1 MNNRASSEAFVPRWF
16 SIWLLVLIGVFFI
29 GGTANRLGGSP
40 LEGLDPAGA
49 AVGIAIMYVL
59 MLALWKKR
67 NVLILVVSRVPIP
80 IFFKSILVGWSFA
93 ELGELVHFPF
103 NPLFPGATLLQ
114 DLVLTTPFYLF
125 GHLGWFMVLRRF
137 RFTPVQ
143 ALLTGGFT
151 FGLFEVFS
159 GGFSL
164 AGVLTIALAFPFV
177 VMIHGP
183 HMVMPRLAL
192 EPQFDLLAV
201 NTSKWKYLLGV
212 LLPGSG
218 TAVGIALAYLMAPFM
233 A

>member
-1 MNNRASSEAFVPRWF
+1 MSSRGSSETFVPRWF
-16 SIWLLVLIGVFFI
+16 SIWLVLLIVVFFI
-29 GGTANRLGGSP
+29 GGTADRLSGSP
-40 LEGLDPAGA
+40 VEGLDPAGA
-49 AVGIAIMYVL
+49 AVGISVMYVVTVV
-59 MLALWKKR
+59 LWKRR
-67 NVLILVVSRVPIP
+67 NILSSAVSTLPIP
-80 IFFKSILVGWSFA
+80 IVLKSILVGWSFA

-114 DLVLTTPFYLF
+114 DLVLTTPFYLL

-137 RFTPVQ
+137 RFTPAE

-192 EPQFDLLAV
+192 EPQFGLLAV
-201 NTSKWKYLLGV
+201 NTSRWKYFLGV
-212 LLPGSG
+212 LLPGAG
-218 TAVGIALAYLMAPFM
+218 TVIGIGLSYLIAPFLG
-233 A
+233 

>member
-1 MNNRASSEAFVPRWF
+1 MNNPSPSQSFVPRWF
-16 SIWLLVLIGVFFI
+16 SIWLFVLIVVFFI
-29 GGTANRLGGSP
+29 GGIANRLAGSS

-49 AVGIAIMYVL
+49 AVGISIMYVL
-59 MLALWKKR
+59 TVVLWKKR
-67 NVLILVVSRVPIP
+67 NVLSSVVSRLPIP
-80 IFFKSILVGWSFA
+80 MVFKSILVGWSFA

-114 DLVLTTPFYLF
+114 DLVLTTPFYLL

-137 RFTPVQ
+137 RFTPAE
-143 ALLTGGFT
+143 ALLTGGFA

-192 EPQFDLLAV
+192 EPQFDLFAV
-201 NTSKWKYLLGV
+201 NTSRWKYFLGV
-212 LLPGSG
+212 LLQGAG
-218 TAVGIALAYLMAPFM
+218 TAVGIGLAYLIAPFLG
-233 A
+233 

>member
-1 MNNRASSEAFVPRWF
+1 MNNRGSREAFVPRWF
-16 SIWLLVLIGVFFI
+16 SIWLLVLVVVFFI
-29 GGTANRLGGSP
+29 GGIADRLSGSP
-40 LEGLDPAGA
+40 IEGLDPAGA
-49 AVGIAIMYVL
+49 AVGISVMYLVTVV
-59 MLALWKKR
+59 LWKRR
-67 NVLILVVSRVPIP
+67 NILSSAVSTLPIP
-80 IFFKSILVGWSFA
+80 IVLKSILVGWSFA

-114 DLVLTTPFYLF
+114 DLVLTTPFYLL

-137 RFTPVQ
+137 RFTPAE

-201 NTSKWKYLLGV
+201 NTSRWKYFLGV
-212 LLPGSG
+212 LLPAAG
-218 TAVGIALAYLMAPFM
+218 TAVGIGLAYLVAPFLG
-233 A
+233 

>member
-1 MNNRASSEAFVPRWF
+1 MNNRGSREAFVPRWF
-16 SIWLLVLIGVFFI
+16 SIWLLVLVVVFFI
-29 GGTANRLGGSP
+29 GGIADRLSGSP
-40 LEGLDPAGA
+40 IEGLDPAGA
-49 AVGIAIMYVL
+49 AVGISVMYVVTVV
-59 MLALWKKR
+59 LWKRR
-67 NVLILVVSRVPIP
+67 NILSSAVSTLPIP
-80 IFFKSILVGWSFA
+80 IVLKSILVGWSFA

-114 DLVLTTPFYLF
+114 DLVLTTPFYLL

-137 RFTPVQ
+137 RFTPAE

-192 EPQFDLLAV
+192 EPQFDLLGV
-201 NTSKWKYLLGV
+201 NTSRWKYFLGV
-212 LLPGSG
+212 LLPAAG
-218 TAVGIALAYLMAPFM
+218 TAAGIGLAYLIAPFLG
-233 A
+233 

>member
-1 MNNRASSEAFVPRWF
+1 MNNRGSREAFVPRWF
-16 SIWLLVLIGVFFI
+16 SIWLLFLVVVFFI
-29 GGTANRLGGSP
+29 GGIADRLSGSP
-40 LEGLDPAGA
+40 IEGLDPAGA
-49 AVGIAIMYVL
+49 AVGISVMYLVTVV
-59 MLALWKKR
+59 LWKRR
-67 NVLILVVSRVPIP
+67 NILSSAVSTLPIP
-80 IFFKSILVGWSFA
+80 IVLKSILVGWSFA

-114 DLVLTTPFYLF
+114 DLVLTTPFYLL

-137 RFTPVQ
+137 RFTPAE

-218 TAVGIALAYLMAPFM
+218 TAVGIALAYLIAPFM